1 MVKEYSSIL
10 STPTE
15 ADNIGH
21 FSQYIGENPNIGQ
34 IYLPGRYIGLS
45 LVVVIIL
52 WIWIKNMFWN
62 YYFYSQQSTYLVFA
76 GI

>member
-52 WIWIKNMFWN
+52 
-62 YYFYSQQSTYLVFA
+62 
-76 GI
+76 